1 MWPAGPHPSG
11 LCLWGQLERPEDRA
25 GQLEARLGSPGKSRN
40 WAHRVTEGKEGWPV
54 SPWRPCLGLLLAVHT
69 ASRPAGCLPLPLPV
83 QTHTHRDHAHDTGRG
98 RRAHGREG
106 SMGAGREGALSQR
119 RGLGGQPSQVAAA
132 RASLEWPTWSGVAV
146 WVASRRRCLQQWR
159 R

>member
-25 GQLEARLGSPGKSRN
+25 GQLEARLGSPGKRRTR
-40 WAHRVTEGKEGWPV
+40 AHRVTEGKD
-54 SPWRPCLGLLLAVHT
+54 GLCHPGGPAWVCPSLRTL
-69 ASRPAGCLPLPLPV
+69 RPAPLAASLCLF
-83 QTHTHRDHAHDTGRG
+83 HTDAHKDHAHNTGRG
-98 RRAHGREG
+98 QRAHGREG
-106 SMGAGREGALSQR
+106 SMGARREGALSQR

-132 RASLEWPTWSGVAV
+132 RASSEWPTRSGVAV
-146 WVASRRRCLQQWR
+146 WVASRRRCPRQWR